1 MFGLNG
7 VPGMVVVS
15 RVVMGSNS
23 EDVKWLKRFLEETHA
38 MDLMRSTKNVTHFSA
53 QVTIDGVASNWI

>member
-7 VPGMVVVS
+7 VPGVVVVS
-15 RVVMGSNS
+15 HVVMGRNR
-23 EDVKWLKRFLEETHA
+23 EHVTWLKRFLEETHA

-53 QVTIDGVASNWI
+53 QVRIDGVASNWI